1 MADLIAHSEVGDIQG
16 QAFFKFR
23 TSIYKLDF
31 LKESVIENG
40 EPLKFWQITLEGSN
54 NMSVH
59 VTPSFLP
66 WGVEGRLEIRVPSHE
81 LEPGHV
87 YDSMMAQVSMLIS
100 ALLDLLR
107 NWILAEQNV
116 PYWLVEVFNILEYL
130 SDNVEEVS
138 LPVTW
143 FSEE

>member
-1 MADLIAHSEVGDIQG
+1 MADLIAHSEEGDIQG
-16 QAFFKFR
+16 QAFFKFK

-40 EPLKFWQITLEGSN
+40 EPLKFWQITIEGN
-54 NMSVH
+54 VRVQ

-66 WGVEGRLEIRVPSHE
+66 WGAEGRMEIRVPSHE
-81 LEPGHV
+81 LEPRHV
-87 YDSMMAQVSMLIS
+87 LDTVMAQVSMLIS
-100 ALLDLLR
+100 ALVDLLQ

-130 SDNVEEVS
+130 IDDVEEIS
-138 LPVTW
+138 LPDTL